1 MKKEITQK
9 INRCKALQGKTIDD
23 LCNTEEFRANMS
35 AYLEAQKQDR
45 EAIQS
50 SYAAMRK
57 LGGAK
62 GYKLPA
68 HVIDRVKDLSVP
80 MFIAEFVAVIHG
92 ASKRT
97 SAERQYI
104 RQLGMQAFNKTVAEF
119 VVAEFPELADELLPK
134 AIQN

>member
-1 MKKEITQK
+1 MKKETIAKMNQ
-9 INRCKALQGKTIDD
+9 CKALQGKTIDD
-23 LCNTEEFRANMS
+23 VCNTEEFRNNLS
-35 AYLEAQKQDR
+35 AYLTAQKQDR

-68 HVIDRVKDLSVP
+68 HVIDRVKDLSVS
-80 MFIAEFVAVIHG
+80 MFTAEFVAVIHG
-92 ASKRT
+92 MSKRT
-97 SAERQYI
+97 HAERQYI
-104 RQLGMQAFNKTVAEF
+104 RQLGMQAYNKTIADF